1 MGAEDYLPEDG
12 DCLMQWLV
20 NELRTF
26 KKEIGERID
35 EVIKNWA
42 QGQIQDAER
51 LKKLE
56 DEIKAMKARLGKK
69 QKQEGQEVDR

>member
-1 MGAEDYLPEDG
+1 
-12 DCLMQWLV
+12 MQWLV

-26 KKEIGERID
+26 KKEIGARID
-35 EVIKNWA
+35 ELIKNWA
-42 QGQIQDAER
+42 QGQIQDSER

>member
-1 MGAEDYLPEDG
+1 
-12 DCLMQWLV
+12 MQWLV

-26 KKEIGERID
+26 KKEIGTRID

-42 QGQIQDAER
+42 QSQIQDAER